1 MRLVCP
7 NCDAEYEVPDEVI
20 PPEGRDVQC
29 SNCGH
34 TWFEGPVNAAT
45 EQEPVEAPAPAAPV
59 VDRPEPELSEPE
71 SAEGP
76 TVPERNN
83 SGSGR
88 QLDPEVA
95 SILREE
101 AEREAAARRAERLE
115 SQPDLGLEAVATPAS
130 TPAPELAPEE
140 RRAEE
145 ARMNLARMRGDVQEE
160 SAPEVATEAAIAA
173 AAAGSRRDLLPDVE
187 EINST
192 LRASGET
199 RSNSAESDAAPVPVR
214 KSGGAR
220 GFWLVVILIALA
232 TAVYAFAPQI
242 AVWVPA
248 LEPLLAAYVSVVNDA
263 RDWLTQSCSGMLT
276 WLDTMASQAS
286 EARDAAS
293 G

>member
-34 TWFEGPVNAAT
+34 TWFEGPVGAAG
-45 EQEPVEAPAPAAPV
+45 EDVPVEEEAAAAPV
-59 VDRPEPELSEPE
+59 AGGPEPGAPEPDRVD
-71 SAEGP
+71 GP
-76 TVPERNN
+76 TVPERNS

-101 AEREAAARRAERLE
+101 AEREEAARRAERLE
-115 SQPDLGLEAVATPAS
+115 SQPDLGLESAS
-130 TPAPELAPEE
+130 APAPELDPEE

-145 ARMNLARMRGDVQEE
+145 ARMNLARMRGDVAETT
-160 SAPEVATEAAIAA
+160 APEVATEAAITAA
-173 AAAGSRRDLLPDVE
+173 AVGSRRDLLPDVE

-199 RSNSAESDAAPVPVR
+199 RASSAESDAAPAPSR

-220 GFWLVVILIALA
+220 GFWLVLILAALA
-232 TAVYAFAPQI
+232 TALYVFAPQI
-242 AVWVPA
+242 AAQVPA
-248 LEPLLAAYVSVVNDA
+248 LEPALTAYVSAVNGA
-263 RDWLTQSCSGMLT
+263 RDWLAQSLSGMLT